1 MSNEQSAEQHESAG
15 QAAGSEDVKAPAD
28 AAGAPETG
36 QRQGETQAPG
46 GDQGAPDT
54 GADEAARVADP
65 EAEIERLRAEL
76 EAAQAKADDY
86 WDRLMRTEADKE
98 NVRKRAER
106 DVDSARRYA
115 LEKFATELLAVRDS
129 LELGYEAANRDDADV
144 DKLREGTELT
154 LKMLTQAMEK
164 FSIEEIDPAGE
175 KFDPELHQAMSMQE
189 AEGHEANTVV
199 SVIQKGY
206 RLNDRLLRPA
216 LVMVAK

>member
-1 MSNEQSAEQHESAG
+1 MSNEQSAEQQKPAGDAAGTENPEAPAGTPEAG
-15 QAAGSEDVKAPAD
+15 QEGRQGDARAPAADQGASEAPAD
-28 AAGAPETG
+28 AAE
-36 QRQGETQAPG
+36 R
-46 GDQGAPDT
+46 
-54 GADEAARVADP
+54 GADDP

-76 EAAQAKADDY
+76 EAAQARAEDY
-86 WDRLMRTEADKE
+86 QDRLMRTEAEKE

-115 LEKFATELLAVRDS
+115 LEKFAGELLAVRDS
-129 LELGYEAANRDDADV
+129 LELGYEAASQDDADV
-144 DKLREGTELT
+144 EKLREGTELT

-164 FSIEEIDPAGE
+164 FNIEEIDPVGE

-189 AEGHEANTVV
+189 TEEQESNTVV

>member
-1 MSNEQSAEQHESAG
+1 MSNEQSAEQQKPAGEAAATESPEAAATPGTG
-15 QAAGSEDVKAPAD
+15 QEERQGDARAPAAD
-28 AAGAPETG
+28 QSAPEAPA
-36 QRQGETQAPG
+36 GEAER
-46 GDQGAPDT
+46 
-54 GADEAARVADP
+54 GADDP

-76 EAAQAKADDY
+76 EAAQARAEDY
-86 WDRLMRTEADKE
+86 QDRLMRTEAEKE

-115 LEKFATELLAVRDS
+115 LEKFAGELLAVRDS
-129 LELGYEAANRDDADV
+129 LELGYEAASQDDADV
-144 DKLREGTELT
+144 EKLREGTELT

-164 FSIEEIDPAGE
+164 FNIEEIDPAGE

-189 AEGHEANTVV
+189 AEGHEPNTVI

-206 RLNDRLLRPA
+206 RLHDRLLRPA